1 MKRPVLLAL
10 LALLLWPA
18 FLSAATA
25 SPVTVSSIAVAGNTV
40 TVTTA
45 TAHNLS
51 ATLPSAFCLSAP
63 ASVCGVVLTAP
74 SGTSF
79 TFSSSTVAACPL
91 TCGTVLPMK
100 RVIWLET
107 QTVSGGYQVNYLLWL
122 ATTSGIAGKS
132 SSWAGASSAENNA
145 LGVGSILEVPRSQ
158 FFPLGT
164 MLANAEAQLQN
175 DWTAQQNQLTSS
187 VQPGQFFGNFYDGTG
202 WLQ

>member
-1 MKRPVLLAL
+1 
-10 LALLLWPA
+10 
-18 FLSAATA
+18 
-25 SPVTVSSIAVAGNTV
+25 
-40 TVTTA
+40 
-45 TAHNLS
+45 
-51 ATLPSAFCLSAP
+51 
-63 ASVCGVVLTAP
+63 
-74 SGTSF
+74 
-79 TFSSSTVAACPL
+79 
-91 TCGTVLPMK
+91 MK

-164 MLANAEAQLQN
+164 ILANAEAQLQN

-187 VQPGQFFGNFYDGTG
+187 VQPGQFFGNFYDGAG